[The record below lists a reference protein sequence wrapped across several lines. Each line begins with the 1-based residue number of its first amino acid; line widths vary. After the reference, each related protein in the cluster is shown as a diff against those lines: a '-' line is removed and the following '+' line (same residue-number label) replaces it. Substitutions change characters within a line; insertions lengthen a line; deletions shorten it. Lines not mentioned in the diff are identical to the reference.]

1 MKEKLL
7 QTGKKLA
14 KKAMTLTLLFA
25 LTVTGVTGCGSASGS
40 SGSDGKS
47 SDDVQAIKVGTYSAY
62 PPYCYIDDDGNNVG
76 YEFDVMAELQKK
88 LPQYKIE
95 FEVMDFDDILI
106 SLQAGKI
113 DIAACQFEYTD
124 ERAET
129 YLFGKEEYNEYLY
142 VLTTLKDNADKYKS
156 IEDLA
161 GQPISAGGT
170 TSHGYQLLQEY
181 NDSHKGKELDLVVSE
196 GTSDLETAEGLRKGV
211 YAASITE
218 RRDTKKMNKEFAD
231 GKEEFVVV
239 GDENLSEGYA
249 YYVFQKG
256 QEELQKNFDNAL
268 KEIKEDG
275 TLEKLQDKWL
285 ADYSE

>member
-1 MKEKLL
+1 M
-7 QTGKKLA
+7 
-14 KKAMTLTLLFA
+14 
-25 LTVTGVTGCGSASGS
+25 TGCGGGGSTDS
-40 SGSDGKS
+40 SGASDE
-47 SDDVQAIKVGTYSAY
+47 VQTIKVGTYSAY

-76 YEFDVMAELQKK
+76 YEFDVMAEIQKK

-142 VLTTLKDNADKYKS
+142 VLTTLKENADKYKS
-156 IEDLA
+156 IDDLA
-161 GQPISAGGT
+161 GQPIAAGGT

-181 NDSHKGKELDLVVSE
+181 NDSHKGNELDLVVSE

-211 YAASITE
+211 YAASVTE

-231 GKEEFVVV
+231 GEEEFVVV

-256 QEELQKNFDNAL
+256 QEELQESFDKAL
-268 KEIKEDG
+268 KELKDDG

-285 ADYSE
+285 ADYSG